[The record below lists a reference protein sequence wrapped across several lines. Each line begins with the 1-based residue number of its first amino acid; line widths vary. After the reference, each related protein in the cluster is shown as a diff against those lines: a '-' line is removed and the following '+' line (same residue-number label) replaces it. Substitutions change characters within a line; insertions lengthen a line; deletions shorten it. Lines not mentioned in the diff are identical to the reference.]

1 MREWKRRRKI
11 WIGTWE
17 KAKLKENQENGN
29 YEEKNLKEDKYKEF
43 YRKGRMKKKLV
54 KKEIMG
60 NKKTGKMVGKDGK
73 RISKGNESKDV
84 EGIGKA
90 GKMKND

>member
-1 MREWKRRRKI
+1 
-11 WIGTWE
+11 
-17 KAKLKENQENGN
+17 
-29 YEEKNLKEDKYKEF
+29 
-43 YRKGRMKKKLV
+43 MKKKLV